1 MGKLP
6 HILVVPF
13 PAQGHVMPLMEFSNQ
28 LVNHGVKVTFVN
40 MESIHNKVASTLH
53 DHGEEDKGDSRIHL
67 VSIPEMNGDPDI
79 AKFVEYVAEAMSL
92 HLEELIKKFNEND
105 DEKIDY
111 IIADAFVG
119 NVLEVAKKFG
129 INRFAFCPASLGYLA
144 LMLHFPKLI
153 EVGYIDENGINKTS
167 QHACQYV
174 LFLYNLLF
182 LVS

>member
-1 MGKLP
+1 MGKLLP

-28 LVNHGVKVTFVN
+28 LVNHGVKVSFVN
-40 MESIHNKVASTLH
+40 MESIHNKVASTVLH
-53 DHGEEDKGDSRIHL
+53 DHGEEDRGDSRIHL
-67 VSIPEMNGDPDI
+67 VSIPEMDGDL
-79 AKFVEYVAEAMSL
+79 AKFVEYVAETMSL
-92 HLEELIKKFNEND
+92 HLEELINKFNEND

-119 NVLEVAKKFG
+119 NVLEVANKFG

-153 EVGYIDENGINKTS
+153 EAGYIDKNGIYQQNFTTS
-167 QHACQYV
+167 MSICSV
-174 LFLYNLLF
+174 FI
-182 LVS
+182 